1 MAFVIQSEFP
11 SAPGVIETKRRYSE
25 FESLAKILARAHPAI
40 VVPPIP
46 EKHAISDYATKTAK
60 VREDPSLLNRRQR
73 QLQTFLNRVA
83 QHPVLSR
90 EHIFHQFLVATTTSW
105 TDLLAQSD
113 QSHLL
118 RKQRSGSL
126 RFTDNLKLTDKSTA
140 PLKNPEPRFAAAER
154 YTSQFLEQMQHTY
167 RVQKRIGKQ
176 HVDMMQTLAELGHK
190 YNSFSL
196 SLDHHTLG
204 PLLEFFGEA
213 FDKTVPITERFY
225 KAQDASATDTLH
237 EYAQFAQTIE
247 GLLRARHRKQADL
260 EGTVDSI
267 AAKRATLAQLE
278 ASEQESQRIAAI
290 VNAEGFRG
298 SGFGTSGTSPH
309 SAGHSSASTTL
320 GGSPY
325 ARPVVM
331 GTSYYSGG
339 SLLASINSLL
349 DHDPEASRRNQI
361 SKTREKIVQLEAAQ
375 ARLEVEL
382 AETNA
387 TLAEDLDRF
396 QAGKVRDIKAMLTT
410 LCRQQI
416 THANEMREVWQAF
429 SLPSCK

>member
-1 MAFVIQSEFP
+1 M
-11 SAPGVIETKRRYSE
+11 GTK
-25 FESLAKILARAHPAI
+25 LP
-40 VVPPIP
+40 
-46 EKHAISDYATKTAK
+46 
-60 VREDPSLLNRRQR
+60 
-73 QLQTFLNRVA
+73 
-83 QHPVLSR
+83 
-90 EHIFHQFLVATTTSW
+90 
-105 TDLLAQSD
+105 
-113 QSHLL
+113 
-118 RKQRSGSL
+118 
-126 RFTDNLKLTDKSTA
+126 
-140 PLKNPEPRFAAAER
+140 AAEG
-154 YTSQFLEQMQHTY
+154 S
-167 RVQKRIGKQ
+167 
-176 HVDMMQTLAELGHK
+176 AETA
-190 YNSFSL
+190 NAPF
-196 SLDHHTLG
+196 
-204 PLLEFFGEA
+204 
-213 FDKTVPITERFY
+213 
-225 KAQDASATDTLH
+225 ASANASGALAPPGT
-237 EYAQFAQTIE
+237 
-247 GLLRARHRKQADL
+247 QAGAGA
-260 EGTVDSI
+260 GTGG
-267 AAKRATLAQLE
+267 A
-278 ASEQESQRIAAI
+278 
-290 VNAEGFRG
+290 
-298 SGFGTSGTSPH
+298 
-309 SAGHSSASTTL
+309 